1 MAYGDR
7 RGGIGGVLAALLGLG
22 VLTLGGFAVGLVL
35 GAIWEDPGL
44 VVGHLA
50 GETEEV
56 AWDAEAG
63 SGEGSA
69 APPETVRRREPQP
82 AAKPPARRAA
92 PPPIASVREPAR
104 QAAPAA
110 TPPAVGPA
118 RVSAPP
124 PLAGTFAVQVG
135 AFAQSES
142 AERLALSLREKGM
155 GVYVSPGAQEGA
167 ARWLVRAGP
176 FPSRVEAERLAARIK
191 TEEKLPTWVLQEGGR

>member
-7 RGGIGGVLAALLGLG
+7 RGGIGSVFGALLGLG

-44 VVGHLA
+44 VVGHMA

-69 APPETVRRREPQP
+69 APPETVRRREP
-82 AAKPPARRAA
+82 
-92 PPPIASVREPAR
+92 E
-104 QAAPAA
+104 PAA
-110 TPPAVGPA
+110 TPPVGEPA

-142 AERLALSLREKGM
+142 AERLALGLREKGM

-167 ARWLVRAGP
+167 ARWRVRVGP